1 MTIQYFLGKGEA
13 QLSLSEETVRKLHET
28 RSIVENIVEKG
39 YVRYGI
45 NTGFGLLSKVVVE
58 SEKLVEL
65 QYNIVRFVDHDVCY
79 ITGSSVLYLC
89 A

>member
-1 MTIQYFLGKGEA
+1 MTIQYFLGKGKA

-65 QYNIVRFVDHDVCY
+65 QYNIVRFVDRIPCEIFS
-79 ITGSSVLYLC
+79 ITLAWVR
-89 A
+89 

>member
-65 QYNIVRFVDHDVCY
+65 QYNIVRFVDRIHCEMFS
-79 ITGSSVLYLC
+79 ITLAWVR
-89 A
+89 